1 MHLSIDSTRHV
12 KMKKKKKKKKKK
24 KNLEVTSETWK
35 EIFF

>member
-12 KMKKKKKKKKKK
+12 KMKKKKKKKK